1 MYLFCRIIL
10 DSTRCAV
17 ARGGRRVRQTFRSLR
32 TRNYRLYFA
41 GHSISVTGEWMQRIG
56 QAWLVLE
63 LTDSATLLGLTAGL
77 QQLPTLLLGVWGGLL
92 ADRLDKR
99 TLLLWSQALAGTFSL
114 ILAVLVVTGAV
125 QLWMVLVLAFALG
138 STTALERPAK
148 HTFVTEMVP
157 SEDVANAVT
166 LNSIVFNAAKAVGP
180 AIAGIMIAT
189 VGLSSAFFANAVS
202 YLGALVALSLMR
214 RAELYPASIT
224 ARARGQV
231 REGFRYVRRTP
242 VLAGAVVLMAVSGT
256 LAYEWAVTLPLLA
269 RDAFGGDAQTYGLMF
284 SAMGIGAVLGG
295 LVVASSLQATV
306 RTLVVTALVFGTLM
320 FVTAGAPTL
329 VLALAALT
337 ALGGASIAFRS
348 TATALLQLEAA
359 PALRGRV
366 MSILTVAMAGS
377 TPIGGPLAGW
387 IAEVAG
393 PRAAF
398 ALGGGATIVAALWM
412 ARYARRSGRVRSG
425 DPVDGSDRDVLPTA
439 AYPARA
445 DTRVDDIGTSGL

>member
-1 MYLFCRIIL
+1 MP
-10 DSTRCAV
+10 DE
-17 ARGGRRVRQTFRSLR
+17 RGRVRETFRSLR
-32 TRNYRLYFA
+32 WRNYRLYFV
-41 GHSISVTGEWMQRIG
+41 GHAISVTGEWMQRIG

-77 QQLPTLLLGVWGGLL
+77 QQLPTLLLGIWGGLL
-92 ADRLDKR
+92 ADRMDKR
-99 TLLLWSQALAGTFSL
+99 TLLAWSQALAGAFAL
-114 ILAVLVVTGAV
+114 ILAMLVVTDTV
-125 QLWMVLVLAFALG
+125 RLWMVLVLAFALG

-157 SEDVANAVT
+157 ADDVANAVT

-180 AIAGIMIAT
+180 AIAGVLIAA
-189 VGLSSAFFANAVS
+189 VGLSAAFFANAFS
-202 YLGALVALSLMR
+202 YMGALVALLLMR
-214 RAELYPASIT
+214 RGDLYAASV
-224 ARARGQV
+224 AVRARGQV
-231 REGFRYVRRTP
+231 REGLSYVRRTP
-242 VLAGAVVLMAVSGT
+242 VLAGTLLLMAVSGT

-269 RDAFGGDAQTYGLMF
+269 RDAFDGGAQVYGLMF

-295 LVVASSLQATV
+295 LVVASSLRATV
-306 RTLVVTALVFGTLM
+306 RTLVTTALVFGALM

-329 VLALAALT
+329 ILALIALT

-348 TATALLQLEAA
+348 TATSLLQLESE

-398 ALGGGATIVAALWM
+398 ALGGGATVAAAVWM
-412 ARYARRSGRVRSG
+412 VRFARRSATTAAGMPAANA
-425 DPVDGSDRDVLPTA
+425 PVDPAA
-439 AYPARA
+439 AYPAA
-445 DTRVDDIGTSGL
+445 PAIAVDDPRRGPR